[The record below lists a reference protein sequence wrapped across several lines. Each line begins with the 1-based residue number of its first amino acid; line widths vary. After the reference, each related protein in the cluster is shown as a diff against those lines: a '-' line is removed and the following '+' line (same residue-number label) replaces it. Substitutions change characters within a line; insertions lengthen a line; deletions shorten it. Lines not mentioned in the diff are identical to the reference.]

1 MNKIDRREM
10 ILKYIIEQFINTAQP
25 VGSISLIEQYKLD
38 YSSATVRSE
47 MQELEHKGFL
57 EKTHT
62 SSGRVPSAKGYR
74 YYIDH
79 LRDEQLNEESKNK
92 IKVIMKNSPTN
103 HVSEVLKQSCA
114 ILSEMTSL
122 TSIML
127 GPDELEESLNQIQL
141 IPINSNSAVCVF
153 VTGSGHVEHKVFNIP
168 EQLEAGD
175 VSKGVEILND
185 RLKGTPLFGVIEKMI
200 TLKPVLAMYIE
211 QYEVLINAFVELFKN
226 ITDEKGSVWGTSNL
240 FDQPEYIGNIDK
252 LKSLVNLVE
261 SNNVW
266 KFSTSNKKEKI
277 NVQIGVNN
285 DLEDV
290 SVVSADVNLKGREGT
305 KIALVGPTR
314 MDYSKV
320 ISAMEFLLE
329 QLDIAYGE
337 ESEEKE

>member
-1 MNKIDRREM
+1 M
-10 ILKYIIEQFINTAQP
+10 ILKYIIEQFIKTAQP
-25 VGSISLIEQYKLD
+25 VGSSSLIEQYKLD

-47 MQELEHKGFL
+47 MQELENKGFL

-266 KFSTSNKKEKI
+266 KFITSNKKEKI